1 MNIVKKLFL
10 MTMILAVL
18 FISSCGDDDE
28 GLDQTSL
35 DLIGV
40 WQSDDEVSLSVGI
53 TGLTQEEIDVYEDF
67 IGLFLNAF
75 AQGFFGTIEFK
86 DDLSYTSSFGGEAQ
100 TGTWEV
106 LSDGETL
113 IIRENGETEETE
125 VEIIS
130 LTSTTVVFGF
140 QEIETDDLNEDGID
154 DEIIIDVE
162 LTMNKVN

>member
-1 MNIVKKLFL
+1 ML
-10 MTMILAVL
+10 MVFGIL

-35 DLIGV
+35 NLIGV
-40 WQSDDEVSLSVGI
+40 WESEDEVALSVSI
-53 TGLTQEEIDVYEDF
+53 TGLTQEELAEYEEF
-67 IGLFLNAF
+67 INFFLQAF

-113 IIRENGETEETE
+113 IIRETGETEETE

-140 QEIETDDLNEDGID
+140 QEIETDDLNGDGSD
-154 DEIIIDVE
+154 DELIIDVE